1 MTIAPGKMDFDQHV
15 HLPVPPDLT
24 QCSRESPGKMDFEE
38 FLNFMAAVK
47 TTSQEEGAG
56 AGQRAAASAA
66 QSGAD
71 KVAKLLL
78 REWRSPGSHNLL
90 G

>member
-1 MTIAPGKMDFDQHV
+1 
-15 HLPVPPDLT
+15 
-24 QCSRESPGKMDFEE
+24 MDFEE

-71 KVAKLLL
+71 KVAKLRL
-78 REWRSPGSHNLL
+78 REWRSRAVTIFGVTKGGTPYVTHHHH
-90 G
+90 